1 MSTTDQAFIKAYERD
16 HGHQMPPP
24 PHIPVAGMQAT
35 TEVSQRPPEVEEIYA
50 PDPALQRAAD
60 PYIQHPADIPSA
72 ANARID
78 ESAADRVPKPHTSFW
93 SAVGVSQGEENSAA
107 LTSTETAAEG
117 GDETQATSPSTLEVG
132 ADGMFRPA
140 LAVDSF
146 LWPTVTRS
154 LARHTGDAFTEVA
167 MRLTDAARTGQRVV
181 AIAGCQRGEGRTT
194 TLLGIARQLSK
205 MNAKVALVDAD
216 FHQPQL
222 AERLGLAVECGWE
235 AVLRGKLP
243 LAEVVVQAER
253 DRVALLPLR
262 PLVGQAEELARSIQV
277 SIGMGVLR
285 RNFELVLVDLG
296 PLLEPL
302 VALSALPLA
311 IEARIDS
318 AILVHDVRSVSADD
332 LAAASRRLSQVGVTT
347 IGIAENFLAL
357 DDLPTDFTTESTA
370 VAV

>member
-24 PHIPVAGMQAT
+24 PHIPVAVVQAT
-35 TEVSQRPPEVEEIYA
+35 TEVWEGPPEVEEIYA
-50 PDPALQRAAD
+50 PDPALQRAAA
-60 PYIQHPADIPSA
+60 PTTQQPADVPPG
-72 ANARID
+72 ANARVD
-78 ESAADRVPKPHTSFW
+78 KPAADCVPQPHASFF
-93 SAVGVSQGEENSAA
+93 SAVGDTQHEENSAA
-107 LTSTETAAEG
+107 STLAETAVEDE
-117 GDETQATSPSTLEVG
+117 DETQSSSPFTQGIG

-154 LARHTGDAFTEVA
+154 LTHHTGGAFAKVA
-167 MRLTDAARTGQRVV
+167 MRLTDAARSGQRVV